1 MKVYCVFT
9 DYNYEGKELEGV
21 FLNEADADAY
31 IEKGKLYFHL
41 VKEVWEVK

>member
-1 MKVYCVFT
+1 MKVYCVFA
-9 DYNYEGKELEGV
+9 DYKYEGRELEEI

-31 IEKGKLYFHL
+31 IEKNKLYSHL